1 MKGILLAGIIVG
13 VLGVLDDITISQSA
27 IVFQLK
33 KANRRFTFSELFKRA
48 TEVGKD
54 HIASMINTLILVYVG
69 ASLPLLLLFIDSTK
83 SFNEVI
89 NYEIVSSEI
98 IRTLLGSIGL
108 IVAVPITTLV
118 ASFVAGSENER

>member
-1 MKGILLAGIIVG
+1 
-13 VLGVLDDITISQSA
+13 
-27 IVFQLK
+27 
-33 KANRRFTFSELFKRA
+33 
-48 TEVGKD
+48 
-54 HIASMINTLILVYVG
+54 VYVG